1 MELTFLAE
9 KCNGIPCDLGLVRLG
24 NEVRCNVPVNWCSC
38 IWSFCAVFRHQQGE
52 ECMYGS
58 IPSCE
63 GKVWGEVWFS
73 EESFWGLKGQR
84 EGEVTL
90 AA

>member
-1 MELTFLAE
+1 
-9 KCNGIPCDLGLVRLG
+9 
-24 NEVRCNVPVNWCSC
+24 
-38 IWSFCAVFRHQQGE
+38 
-52 ECMYGS
+52 MYGS

-63 GKVWGEVWFS
+63 RKVWGEVWFS